1 MLGENFSPIENKQE
15 SSNEV
20 DDTKPSSALLDLNW
34 SANSEFLGSEF
45 MPSKLMQ
52 EESFNFTDTKNKDG
66 KDGKSNGQ
74 LENGVKNEQLTG
86 NHVTW
91 LTLFAELDP
100 LANPTTENNTAGD
113 RV

>member
-1 MLGENFSPIENKQE
+1 MGENFTLTENKQE
-15 SSNEV
+15 PLKV
-20 DDTKPSSALLDLNW
+20 DDAKPSSALLDLNW

-52 EESFNFTDTKNKDG
+52 ESFNLTDSKDKDG
-66 KDGKSNGQ
+66 SDGKSNGKI
-74 LENGVKNEQLTG
+74 ENTTKTEQLNG
-86 NHVTW
+86 NHVSW

-100 LANPTTENNTAGD
+100 LANPITENNMDGD